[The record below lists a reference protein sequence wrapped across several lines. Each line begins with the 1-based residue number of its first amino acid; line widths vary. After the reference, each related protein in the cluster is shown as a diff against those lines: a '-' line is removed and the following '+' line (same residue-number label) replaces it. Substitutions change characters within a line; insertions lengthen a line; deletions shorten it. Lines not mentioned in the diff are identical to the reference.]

1 MNYPLFFLFPY
12 FLNNQTQ
19 YNLTKKKKKKRC
31 HHQGNIIKQNRNK
44 NAKAKERE
52 TS

>member
-12 FLNNQTQ
+12 FLSNQTQ
-19 YNLTKKKKKKRC
+19 YNLTKKKKEGVITKVILSNKKE
-31 HHQGNIIKQNRNK
+31 KE
-44 NAKAKERE
+44 KERE